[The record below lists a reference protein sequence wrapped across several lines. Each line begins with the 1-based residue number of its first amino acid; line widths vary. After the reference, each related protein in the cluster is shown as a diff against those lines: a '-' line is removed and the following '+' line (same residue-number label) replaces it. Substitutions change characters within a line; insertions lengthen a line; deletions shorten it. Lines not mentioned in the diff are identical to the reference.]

1 MQSTAE
7 HAWEFPNR
15 MEALPVLSREVLDW
29 LSALPLSTRA
39 KYAALLSVEEMVT
52 NILKYGYDDDREHAI
67 RLRVAADRNHVKLV
81 FEDDGHPFDPTQ
93 HPAPDI
99 ENLVA
104 SRKAGG
110 LGIELVRRMS
120 ETMTYERAGRLNRLT
135 VLIRRLQPDDTQFI
149 ALSKE

>member
-52 NILKYGYDDDREHAI
+52 NIIKYGYDDDREHAI
-67 RLRVAADRNHVKLV
+67 RLRVVADRNHVKLV
-81 FEDDGHPFDPTQ
+81 F
-93 HPAPDI
+93 
-99 ENLVA
+99 
-104 SRKAGG
+104 
-110 LGIELVRRMS
+110 
-120 ETMTYERAGRLNRLT
+120 
-135 VLIRRLQPDDTQFI
+135 
-149 ALSKE
+149 